1 MKAYQSQNTR
11 NNDESRWESGGK
23 KKNRR
28 WENGAV
34 ENCWLV
40 AAQLEENSMLDEI
53 GGSGSWVLWRINLHQ
68 HLVDNGRRSKK
79 RKARKKATNLGNGKL
94 VGFFFFVISNWICIS
109 IYVRH
114 TIEKENVLPLSD
126 LYKKKTHVGSVW
138 NFIHVHF
145 SSLIV
150 YLAECKNIF
159 AFESY
164 LKRKYLQSDIFCIY
178 KIIRNIKFHNVNWFV
193 FFFCAG

>member
-1 MKAYQSQNTR
+1 MMNQGENRAV
-11 NNDESRWESGGK
+11 K

-79 RKARKKATNLGNGKL
+79 KKSKEKGDKFGEWEI
-94 VGFFFFVISNWICIS
+94 GWIFFF
-109 IYVRH
+109 RH
-114 TIEKENVLPLSD
+114 FQLNMYFNLCAAYNREGKCFAFERFIQ
-126 LYKKKTHVGSVW
+126 KKTHVGSVW